1 MTARSIFVTVAALG
15 TLALSGCGGQDQQ
28 APETPEESTTTKTVT
43 SASSAT
49 QASPQQPTSATSAQH
64 STPTPSAPSIA
75 EGTTDV
81 GKQVDVFGQPA
92 TVCVYGDGYGLNT
105 VAAGANTS
113 CEFATETLHQLTQGL
128 NPTFENV
135 RSALPAAITAHSP
148 ATGQDYEMSCSVDA
162 NKLVTCRG
170 GNDAAVYMY

>member
-1 MTARSIFVTVAALG
+1 MNARPAILAAAALA
-15 TLALSGCGGQDQQ
+15 TLALGACGGQEGS
-28 APETPEESTTTKTVT
+28 PETPTPSTTTATVT
-43 SASSAT
+43 SESSST
-49 QASPQQPTSATSAQH
+49 QSMTQQPTSSP
-64 STPTPSAPSIA
+64 STPTAATAASITD
-75 EGTTDV
+75 GTADV

-105 VAAGANTS
+105 VAAGADTS
-113 CEFATETLHQLTQGL
+113 CEFASETLHQLTEGL
-128 NPTFENV
+128 NPTSENV
-135 RSALPAAITAHSP
+135 RSTLPATVTAHSP

>member
-1 MTARSIFVTVAALG
+1 MTARSIFVTVAALE

-49 QASPQQPTSATSAQH
+49 QASPQQPTSAEH

-105 VAAGANTS
+105 VAAGTNTS

-135 RSALPAAITAHSP
+135 RSTLPAAITAHSP
-148 ATGQDYEMSCSVDA
+148 ATGQDYEMSCGVDA
-162 NKLVTCRG
+162 NKLVTCWS

>member
-1 MTARSIFVTVAALG
+1 MNARPAILAAAALA
-15 TLALSGCGGQDQQ
+15 TLALGACGGQDQGPPE
-28 APETPEESTTTKTVT
+28 APTPSTTTATVT
-43 SASSAT
+43 SESSST
-49 QASPQQPTSATSAQH
+49 QSMTQQPTSSP
-64 STPTPSAPSIA
+64 STPTAATAASITD
-75 EGTTDV
+75 GTVDV

-113 CEFATETLHQLTQGL
+113 CEFATETLHQLTEGL
-128 NPTFENV
+128 NPTSENV
-135 RSALPAAITAHSP
+135 RSTLPATVTAHSP
-148 ATGQDYEMSCSVDA
+148 ATGQDYEINCSVDA